1 MAILRVHCRRACR
14 RGAPSPKGCP
24 HEDSI
29 NSSAD
34 VQPRHVLLP
43 ECKAS
48 ARLLSQGDACMA
60 GTAAQRT
67 STSASLRSR
76 IEE

>member
-1 MAILRVHCRRACR
+1 MSLDFRE
-14 RGAPSPKGCP
+14 GP
-24 HEDSI
+24 HEDSV

-34 VQPRHVLLP
+34 IQPRHVLLP

-60 GTAAQRT
+60 GTTTQRT